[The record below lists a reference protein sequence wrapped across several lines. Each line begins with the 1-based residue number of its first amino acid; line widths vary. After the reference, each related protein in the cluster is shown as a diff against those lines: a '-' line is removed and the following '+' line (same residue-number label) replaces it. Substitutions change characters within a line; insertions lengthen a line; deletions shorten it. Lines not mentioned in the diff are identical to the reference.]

1 MELSNDK
8 YNELSHRIDKGEFLT
23 HPATICSS
31 NNKRLPTLAKNA
43 DTDTRVFHN
52 QCQQILDLYLSKIKA
67 LEAQVASERK
77 KQESNEALE
86 NANAQTVDFNSLLED
101 KYAKLL
107 KKSEEEARSNKKA
120 IKSLQ
125 ELSDKVLE
133 ENKRLKEENDRWQAT
148 FDKDIEEISALAP
161 SQTDLSNF
169 EAEWEAHK
177 EMEEWETNSISK
189 SVKEVVK
196 FCVNYVSNIDDVSDS
211 HVEPIKDMM
220 EDLLESSLAESL
232 VDSDKLQLTKDLHAI
247 KKNRKQQQNARNKE
261 ITEKAE
267 SKSTTNNN
275 FYAPVGQQVNSA
287 SNVISDNQTKS

>member
-1 MELSNDK
+1 M
-8 YNELSHRIDKGEFLT
+8 
-23 HPATICSS
+23 
-31 NNKRLPTLAKNA
+31 
-43 DTDTRVFHN
+43 
-52 QCQQILDLYLSKIKA
+52 
-67 LEAQVASERK
+67 ASERK
-77 KQESNEALE
+77 KQESNEALG

-148 FDKDIEEISALAP
+148 FDKDIEETSALAP
-161 SQTDLSNF
+161 SQTDLSNS

-261 ITEKAE
+261 IKEKAE

>member
-1 MELSNDK
+1 MEISEEKYKELSD
-8 YNELSHRIDKGEFLT
+8 RIDAGEFLH
-23 HPATICSS
+23 HPIGVTSDNAS
-31 NNKRLPTLAKNA
+31 LPQIGQNMDN
-43 DTDTRVFHN
+43 DTVNFRD
-52 QCQQILDLYLSKIKA
+52 QCQQTLELYLSKIKA
-67 LEAQVASERK
+67 LEVQLASERK
-77 KQESNEALE
+77 KQESNEALG

-133 ENKRLKEENDRWQAT
+133 ENKRLKEENDRWQAD
-148 FDKDIEEISALAP
+148 FDNQIEESVANQP
-161 SQTDLSNF
+161 SQEDWD
-169 EAEWEAHK
+169 AQWEAHK
-177 EMEEWETNSISK
+177 EIEEWETNSISK

-220 EDLLESSLAESL
+220 EDLLESSLAELL

-261 ITEKAE
+261 IKEKAE

-275 FYAPVGQQVNSA
+275 FYAPVGQQVNSV